1 MLGRPGICHYYL
13 SKESEGVCSFEE
25 VTDTPEK
32 IYKQLVD
39 PSLLLAKE
47 KEMWEEE
54 HEPV

>member
-1 MLGRPGICHYYL
+1 MTGVQTCALPI